1 MGAFMKCCRGVHC
14 VLMDVYGRT
23 KKRKLENRPG
33 KRGLPEDSGGGSP
46 ADPETDASEQA

>member
-1 MGAFMKCCRGVHC
+1 M
-14 VLMDVYGRT
+14 LMDVYGRT

-46 ADPETDASEQA
+46 TDPETDASEQA